1 VNIQAITIGL
11 DTTGSTPRAQ
21 ATSGPAPC
29 ARAASFSDG
38 CSCDTAPTRTRAFV
52 GRLEAV

>member
-1 VNIQAITIGL
+1 VNSQAMTIGR

-21 ATSGPAPC
+21 ATSAPAPC

-38 CSCDTAPTRTRAFV
+38 CSCDTAPTSTRELV
-52 GRLEAV
+52 GRLDAA

>member
-1 VNIQAITIGL
+1 VNSQAMTIGL

-21 ATSGPAPC
+21 ATVAPAPC

-38 CSCDTAPTRTRAFV
+38 GSWDTAPTRTRALV
-52 GRLEAV
+52 GRLAAV